1 MPGFWGYTK
10 LPLLALEASYD
21 PKCRILDV
29 NLMLSL
35 MLKLYDLFSPK
46 LGFTGSRK
54 GAASL

>member
-29 NLMLSL
+29 NLML
-35 MLKLYDLFSPK
+35 KLYDLFSPK